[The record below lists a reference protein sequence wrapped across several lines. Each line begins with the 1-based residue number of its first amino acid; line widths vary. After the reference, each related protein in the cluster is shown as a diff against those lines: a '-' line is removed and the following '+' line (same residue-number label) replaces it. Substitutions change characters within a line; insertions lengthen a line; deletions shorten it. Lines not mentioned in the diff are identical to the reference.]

1 MDQYPMIGRH
11 LTVFE
16 EPDIIFMRLK
26 GPVSAEEGGEINRL
40 HREFGDTHDHVFFLI
55 DLKDLESIHPDT
67 RKESGE
73 ILKDLPLRGAAV
85 YQAGFKAKVLAKLI
99 FTAMNLFRPEE
110 EKAPIEFFDTESE
123 ARAWIEN
130 LRRNLGYSVDSAENA
145 A

>member
-26 GPVSAEEGGEINRL
+26 GPVSAEEGSEINRL

-55 DLKDLESIHPDT
+55 DLKDLESIHPEV

-123 ARAWIEN
+123 ALAWIEN